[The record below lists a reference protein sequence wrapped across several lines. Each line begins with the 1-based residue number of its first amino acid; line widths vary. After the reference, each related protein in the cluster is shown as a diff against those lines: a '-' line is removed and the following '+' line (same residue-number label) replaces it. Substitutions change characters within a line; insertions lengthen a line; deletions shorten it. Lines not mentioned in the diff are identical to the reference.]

1 MLWTLANFSANVIQT
16 KRAREWKKSDKYT
29 LTQAHNI
36 QTRSKYTNRRHSDS
50 RNTRVRTS
58 SHFICIFVNTPKSLY
73 LFYFIFF
80 FRSIRLLNVNHC
92 KICVIV
98 IDVVQ
103 LLWKLVFRLGVKK
116 TQRKKKVSE
125 FLNKIVWIGV
135 EERRRK
141 KIIKTHTQHQI
152 GQCRTTII
160 IPQGNWTI

>member
-1 MLWTLANFSANVIQT
+1 MCLNKSENALNVGQLQC
-16 KRAREWKKSDKYT
+16 KRNTNQKSKRMKKSDKYT

-73 LFYFIFF
+73 LFYFIFI
-80 FRSIRLLNVNHC
+80 FRSVRLLNVNDC

-116 TQRKKKVSE
+116 TQRKKKFQSFSIKLCGSE
-125 FLNKIVWIGV
+125 WKR
-135 EERRRK
+135 EEEK
-141 KIIKTHTQHQI
+141 K
-152 GQCRTTII
+152 
-160 IPQGNWTI
+160 